1 MWGDVLLK
9 QGQVQQALVKY
20 DQALKYAPNWQAL
33 HQARDAAAK
42 QKA

>member
-9 QGQVQQALVKY
+9 QGQVQQALVIY
-20 DQALKYAPNWQAL
+20 DQAL
-33 HQARDAAAK
+33 HEAREAAAK